1 MNVPYAF
8 QKRHRPVRERVVSVQ
23 VMMIF
28 AKRNLM
34 FLTDSIAL
42 LPPMKS
48 RKAVDTGYKC
58 HRLVQSEFGFAEQ
71 LASDVRF
78 RDSIGVK
85 TVTCRPGCPS
95 ACNAILILA
104 RLVAT
109 CDPVPPAPIMKTV
122 TGWWGLSRYLSV

>member
-8 QKRHRPVRERVVSVQ
+8 QTRHRPVRERVVSVQ

-42 LPPMKS
+42 LLPMKS

-58 HRLVQSEFGFAEQ
+58 HCLVQSELDSLNNWRPMFA
-71 LASDVRF
+71 SVTV
-78 RDSIGVK
+78 SGSK

-109 CDPVPPAPIMKTV
+109 CDPVPPAPITKTV